1 MNETKPEGQP
11 TGDGPAPANP
21 AAGSAAQPGQAGP
34 QPGSQA
40 GSQSGPQ
47 AGSQAGPSPAGAP
60 LADQVVEL
68 LKAENAELRDRVL
81 RAHAEMDNIRKRTER
96 EKSDAQKYALTK
108 FARDIVGVGDN
119 FQRAIETVPA
129 DAAEQVPA
137 LKSFLEGVT
146 MTERELINVLER
158 HGIKRID
165 PKGLP
170 FNPHHHQA
178 VMEQPNPDVP
188 AGTVTQVFQAGYLIE
203 DRVLRPAMVVVARGG
218 MKPVRPVETPGQPGA
233 PAGNGSAEQPA
244 NGADSGGGQN

>member
-11 TGDGPAPANP
+11 TGDGPAPGNP
-21 AAGSAAQPGQAGP
+21 AAGNAAQPAQAGP
-34 QPGSQA
+34 QSGQ
-40 GSQSGPQ
+40 QSASGT
-47 AGSQAGPSPAGAP
+47 SDAP

-218 MKPVRPVETPGQPGA
+218 LKPVKPAESGPQAA
-233 PAGNGSAEQPA
+233 PAGPGNGNGEQPA
-244 NGADSGGGQN
+244 GGPDSGGTQT